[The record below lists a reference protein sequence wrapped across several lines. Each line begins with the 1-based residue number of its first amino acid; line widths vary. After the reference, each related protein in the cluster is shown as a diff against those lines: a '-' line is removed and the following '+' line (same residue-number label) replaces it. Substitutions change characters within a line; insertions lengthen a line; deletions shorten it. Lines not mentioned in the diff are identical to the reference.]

1 MSDSRNETWHRKAL
15 CKGRPLDPPSS
26 IRIGVGQKEG
36 GMTQQQ
42 QLIEPRVGVSPT
54 AAKFGGWEQTL
65 ELLER
70 GELSNSEVE
79 TIMQEEL
86 PRALAEC
93 TTAPLTSTDA
103 ELKEWARLTRVLG
116 KIIKVMQRR
125 LKAQRR
131 W

>member
-1 MSDSRNETWHRKAL
+1 
-15 CKGRPLDPPSS
+15 
-26 IRIGVGQKEG
+26 
-36 GMTQQQ
+36 MTQQQ
-42 QLIEPRVGVSPT
+42 QLMEPRVGVFST
-54 AAKFGGWEQTL
+54 AAKLRGWGQTL

-70 GELSNSEVE
+70 GELSNSEIE

-116 KIIKVMQRR
+116 KIIKVMERR

>member
-15 CKGRPLDPPSS
+15 RKGRSLDSPRN

-42 QLIEPRVGVSPT
+42 QLMEPRVGVFST
-54 AAKFGGWEQTL
+54 AAKLRGWGQTL

-70 GELSNSEVE
+70 GELSNSEIE

-93 TTAPLTSTDA
+93 TTARLTSTDA

-116 KIIKVMQRR
+116 KIIKVMERR

>member
-1 MSDSRNETWHRKAL
+1 MSDSRNETWHRKAFR
-15 CKGRPLDPPSS
+15 KGRPLDSLRS

-42 QLIEPRVGVSPT
+42 QLMEHRVGVSST
-54 AAKFGGWEQTL
+54 AAKLRGWQQTL

-86 PRALAEC
+86 PRALAR
-93 TTAPLTSTDA
+93 
-103 ELKEWARLTRVLG
+103 KARLRHAHAPTPN
-116 KIIKVMQRR
+116 
-125 LKAQRR
+125 
-131 W
+131 